1 MAGVDDVPELIVA
14 DGTAWRRWLDRH
26 GRDSAGVWLVLAKK
40 NSSAATSLTQVEA
53 LDEALC
59 YGWIDGLR
67 RARDEVSFRQRFTPR
82 TRRSAWSKRNAA
94 LAERLIDAGRMH
106 PSGLAEVERAKDD
119 GRWAAAY
126 AGARTITVPDD
137 LAAALRA
144 EPRAAA
150 MFEVLSGQNRY
161 AVLYRIDSAK
171 RADTRARRIDQFVKM
186 LAEGNTIHPQRRTLD
201 E

>member
-1 MAGVDDVPELIVA
+1 MAGIDDVPELVVA
-14 DGTAWRRWLDRH
+14 DGKAWRRWLDRH
-26 GRDSAGVWLVLAKK
+26 GQESAGVWLVLAKK

-67 RARDEVSFRQRFTPR
+67 RARDDVSFRQRFTPR

-106 PSGLAEVERAKDD
+106 PSGLAEVQRAKDD

-126 AGARTITVPDD
+126 AGARSITVPDD
-137 LAAALRA
+137 LAAAFRA

-150 MFEVLSGQNRY
+150 MFEILTGQNRY

-186 LAEGNTIHPQRRTLD
+186 LAEGNTIYPQRRTLAD
-201 E
+201 